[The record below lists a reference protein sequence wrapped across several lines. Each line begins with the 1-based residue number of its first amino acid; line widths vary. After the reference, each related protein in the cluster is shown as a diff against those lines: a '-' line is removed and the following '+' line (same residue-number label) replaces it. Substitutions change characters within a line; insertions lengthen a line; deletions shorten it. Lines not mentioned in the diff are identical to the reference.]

1 MTNRGEMDTLS
12 TVLRSLRT
20 KGQDH
25 EFLIS
30 KDGMVISGGKLYKP
44 QEASIIKTYRFEG
57 ESDPSEEAI
66 VYLIQTNDGSIGYSL
81 DTYGAY
87 TNHDDNGYAAFI
99 QKIKVRTQ

>member
-12 TVLRSLRT
+12 TVLRGLRI

-30 KDGMVISGGKLYKP
+30 KDGMVTSMGKLYKP
-44 QEASIIKTYRFEG
+44 QEITIIKTYRFEG

-66 VYLIQTNDGSIGYSL
+66 VYLVQANDGSIGYSM
-81 DTYGAY
+81 DAYGIY
-87 TNHDDNGYAAFI
+87 TNHD
-99 QKIKVRTQ
+99 Q